1 MLGISIYPYKEKIE
15 ETIAYIEKASK
26 LGYKRMFL
34 NLLISKEEEI
44 NFFIESNKNIIKK
57 AKENG
62 FEIFVDV
69 NPEIF
74 RLIGIKDMDLSFFK
88 DLGVDGIRL
97 DGVFDGNVEAEL
109 TYNEY
114 DIKIELNASQNTKY
128 IENILTKK
136 PNIKNLVSCHN
147 FYPQKYSGLTE
158 EFYIKTSKISKSCN
172 LRLAAF
178 ITSNN
183 NAHGPHIVDDN
194 LPTLEI
200 HRYLDIAIQLKHL
213 IALGYVDDII
223 ISNSFASD
231 EELERVAKIYT
242 SYITLKIDN
251 IENLSENEKI
261 ILNNRHN
268 NRADR
273 AKGMIRSSLGRIKYK
288 DLTIVSRPHNNKFI
302 EKGTVYICN
311 DNYGQYKGEIAIAL
325 EILEINP
332 NKINIIGKINKDEI
346 FLLDYIT
353 EYTRFK
359 FEY

>member
-1 MLGISIYPYKEKIE
+1 MLGISIYPYKEKKE
-15 ETIAYIEKASK
+15 ETLAYIEKAASY
-26 LGYKRMFL
+26 GYKRMFL
-34 NLLISKEEEI
+34 NLLIFKEEEI
-44 NFFIESNKNIIKK
+44 DLFIESNKAIIKK
-57 AKENG
+57 AKEHG

-74 RLIGIKDMDLSFFK
+74 KLLGIKDMDLGFFK

-114 DIKIELNASQNTKY
+114 DMKIELNASQDTKY

-136 PNIKNLVSCHN
+136 PNIKNLISCHN

-158 EFYIKTSKISKSCN
+158 DFYIKTSKISKNCG

-178 ITSNN
+178 ISSNN
-183 NAHGPHIVDDN
+183 NAHGPHLVDDN

-200 HRYLDIAIQLKHL
+200 HRYLDIAVQLKHL
-213 IALGYVDDII
+213 ISLGYLDDII

-231 EELERVAKIYT
+231 EELKRVAKLYKP
-242 SYITLKIDN
+242 YVTLKIEN
-251 IENLSENEKI
+251 LENLSENEKT
-261 ILNNRHN
+261 ILNNRHS
-268 NRADR
+268 NRGDC
-273 AKGMIRSSLGRIKYK
+273 AKGMIRSSLGRVKYK
-288 DLTIVSRPHNNKFI
+288 NLSIPSRNHDNSII

-311 DNYGQYKGEIAIAL
+311 DNYGQYKGEVAIAL
-325 EILEINP
+325 ETLEIDT
-332 NKINIIGKINKDEI
+332 NKINIIGKIAENEV
-346 FLLDYIT
+346 FLLDYIK
-353 EYTRFK
+353 EYTRFE